1 MKFLQDLENKML
13 NAELNAARKK
23 LNMPPMTKEEEGVA
37 NKEREEKA
45 KKDKEERK
53 RKEKELSDKVNGFAD
68 KCGSFGWKVIKT
80 QLSMIF
86 VAAFFFVLWLLF
98 YPV

>member
-1 MKFLQDLENKML
+1 MKFLQDLENKIL
-13 NAELNAARKK
+13 NADLNEKRKK
-23 LNMPPMTKEEEGVA
+23 LNMPPMTKEEEEIT
-37 NKEREEKA
+37 NKEREEKN

-53 RKEKELSDKVNGFAD
+53 RREKELSDKVNAFAD

-86 VAAFFFVLWLLF
+86 LAAFFFVIWLLF